1 MTNPPLHSLSRS
13 PYNTIRCRSSA
24 TQHMKNEQL
33 LSPREA
39 GDASQL
45 WHEDT
50 AAVTHALSS
59 LIDLNDRVSK
69 PPLRST
75 GESSQ
80 GVQGC
85 QPEGLTFRLF
95 GSGECEP
102 PLEDRTRERV
112 CNLLVDLRDRCP
124 RRNYTLGGETK
135 QASCVGG
142 ETRTRAGLRMT
153 IGTIVRAC
161 RLVSAFVREPR
172 SRSPRGDSENL
183 RPCRRRGIE
192 GRSSRS

>member
-1 MTNPPLHSLSRS
+1 MCVNGSTVYISTTINTHTAYPPVDNELTNGIIETQAHSQPVMIMTNPPLHSLSRS

-33 LSPREA
+33 LCPREVR
-39 GDASQL
+39 DVSWL
-45 WHEDT
+45 WREDT
-50 AAVTHALSS
+50 TAVTHALSS

-69 PPLRST
+69 LPLRSI

-112 CNLLVDLRDRCP
+112 CNLLVERSVPPSELHARGRD
-124 RRNYTLGGETK
+124 
-135 QASCVGG
+135 
-142 ETRTRAGLRMT
+142 
-153 IGTIVRAC
+153 
-161 RLVSAFVREPR
+161 
-172 SRSPRGDSENL
+172 
-183 RPCRRRGIE
+183 
-192 GRSSRS
+192 